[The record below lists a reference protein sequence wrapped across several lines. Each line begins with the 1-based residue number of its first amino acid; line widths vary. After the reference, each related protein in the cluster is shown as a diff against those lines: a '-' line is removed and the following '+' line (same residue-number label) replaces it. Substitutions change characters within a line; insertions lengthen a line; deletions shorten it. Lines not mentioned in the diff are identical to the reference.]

1 MPVEADVTPRGPFS
15 LRLSARRSVVGR
27 SFRDGLFSALL
38 ALDGRVERGIAAQ
51 RTDGS
56 LRLRAETREGLEQLR
71 FVLAVDDDHSE
82 FLRRFADDE
91 LIGPATKHLRGLRP
105 LRTAT
110 VAHALLRAIAAQLIT
125 MQEARDIERRVTR
138 VVGVPPTG
146 AVLARLA
153 PAELQRLGLSARKAA
168 ALVRICR
175 SLDLER
181 LRGLDGDGVA
191 ARLQRE
197 RGIGP
202 YSIGVVFIEGL
213 GRYDRG
219 INRDL
224 GLVKLMSLI
233 EGRWVEAEETDALLA
248 RYDEWQGLA
257 SVYLLSGWG
266 RGLIPLKATPSE
278 MRLTRLLTRYAA

>member
-146 AVLARLA
+146 AALARLA